1 MYSSSKNVGL
11 LSFSDLPRGSARSD
25 GEEASRRTTCP
36 GSVLLSREVVVK
48 TRLLSL
54 HPPGDPLR
62 KSDDRRG
69 HTCVEVQ
76 TKAVD
81 GGACVDQTIGNGDTR
96 GLASKEMTKERAI
109 FDVGGH
115 QGGHQAR
122 GLWAGATVERHA
134 ASSTIIE
141 T

>member
-11 LSFSDLPRGSARSD
+11 LSFSHLPRGPARSD

-36 GSVLLSREVVVK
+36 GFSLLSRDVALK
-48 TRLLSL
+48 ARLLSG

-62 KSDDRRG
+62 KSDDRHG

-76 TKAVD
+76 TKAAD
-81 GGACVDQTIGNGDTR
+81 DGACVDQAIGNEDTR
-96 GLASKEMTKERAI
+96 GLASKEMTTERAI
-109 FDVGGH
+109 LDVGGH
-115 QGGHQAR
+115 QGGHQAP

-134 ASSTIIE
+134 ASST
-141 T
+141 TL